1 MYPRSEVFDAPV
13 VPSGADAVEAL
24 SRARHDLGKYVACAS
39 RCLPDDASE
48 SDLRDALRA
57 DLCSTRS
64 SPPSNC
70 GEVWAGLRP
79 DLIATGVSLAAI
91 DAAVALL
98 VSRAEALDQLARA
111 ELLDTVVRAVALGD
125 VLRAMHRAALAQV
138 DSEASA

>member
-1 MYPRSEVFDAPV
+1 MKSADQPLIPAGV
-13 VPSGADAVEAL
+13 DAVEAL
-24 SRARHDLGKYVACAS
+24 SRARHDLGKYVAFGS
-39 RCLPDDASE
+39 RCLADGASE
-48 SDLRDALRA
+48 ADLRDALRA
-57 DLCSTRS
+57 DLCNTRS

-79 DLIATGVSLAAI
+79 DLIATGVSVDAI

-125 VLRAMHRAALAQV
+125 VLRRMHRAALAQA
-138 DSEASA
+138 DNGASL